1 MITIKALLAI
11 SIGIAAFGA
20 AIGDGLIVS
29 NFLQASAR
37 QPELSGKLQGS
48 MFMGIAFV
56 EGTFFIALA
65 MAFVFQ

>member
-1 MITIKALLAI
+1 MHGDIAALAI
-11 SIGIAAFGA
+11 GTAALGA

-29 NFLQASAR
+29 SFLKSVAR
-37 QPELSGKLQGS
+37 QPELEGKLRGS

-65 MAFVFQ
+65 MAFLFQ